1 MNLMS
6 NVVTRSF
13 VLLAVSTA
21 IVLVSAFVAPP
32 GDPSHTMVASTES
45 GDMAGHDM
53 SGMDMAVDSEEA
65 FITGMIPHH
74 QEAVESAQAV
84 LETTERPEIRD
95 FAQEVIA
102 VQTEEIALLA
112 SWRERNYP
120 DASPADYAPMMRDPA
135 GLNSD
140 EADRAFLEGMIVHHQ
155 GAIDMAQSYLDADFE
170 KQDKVVQLA
179 EAIVNAQTGEIAQM
193 QGWLNEWYGGTD
205 ADHSA
210 H

>member
-6 NVVTRSF
+6 NVVTRSL

-32 GDPSHTMVASTES
+32 EDPSHTVVASTES
-45 GDMAGHDM
+45 GEMAGHDM
-53 SGMDMAVDSEEA
+53 SGMSMAVDSEEA

-84 LETTERPEIRD
+84 LETTERPEIRT

-102 VQTEEIALLA
+102 VQTEEIALLEG
-112 SWRERNYP
+112 WREQFYP
-120 DASPADYAPMMRDPA
+120 DASPAGYAPMMSDPA

-155 GAIDMAQSYLDADFE
+155 GATEMAQSYLGADFE
-170 KQDKVVQLA
+170 KQGEVAAMA
-179 EAIVNAQTGEIAQM
+179 EAIVTVQDGEIEQM
-193 QGWLNEWYGGTD
+193 QGWLNEWYGDAG
-205 ADHSA
+205 ADHDG